1 MPDTTYSK
9 IQGFMPFPNRVHL
22 GESPSLYLTNTIKTF
37 AESLI
42 GIFVPIYILML
53 KNLPIIVQNH
63 FTNGLIWVLAFY
75 FIRSFAVILTI
86 GFETNL
92 IFGKINFK
100 GSILGS
106 NIILALSLLLMSFM
120 DLSFAYFIPAAIASG
135 IAAITYWLPFHIF
148 FVRKTSSTG
157 HYGKNFGTRFL
168 LDKLAS
174 AAGPI
179 LGGLFITLFGF
190 NSLFT
195 VGVVLIL
202 VSAFPIMIGIHEHKH
217 GKHNAHHIFKNFF
230 HNHKYRNDT
239 IALISVAADGI
250 LYGIFWPILLFTV
263 IFTYAK
269 LGLITSISVGLSA
282 FAALSVG
289 KLIDKRGTKTIH
301 KIGVTIN
308 ALLYLP
314 RVFVINPIA
323 LYAIDITD
331 KMNGTLFAVPFN
343 ALFYKHAKDH
353 HNASD
358 FVIYREII
366 VHSTVCFIML
376 TSMLLI
382 AILPNWKYIFILIAI
397 VSPFS
402 YFINIKNKK

>member
-9 IQGFMPFPNRVHL
+9 LQGFMPFPTRIHL

-42 GIFVPIYILML
+42 GIFVPIYILTL
-53 KNLPIIVQNH
+53 KNLPIIVQDH
-63 FTNGLIWVLAFY
+63 FTNGLIWVLTFY

-86 GFETNL
+86 GFETNI

-120 DLSFAYFIPAAIASG
+120 DRSFIYFIPAAIASG

-148 FVRKTSSTG
+148 FVRKTSGTG

-190 NSLFT
+190 SPLFII
-195 VGVVLIL
+195 GIVLIL
-202 VSAFPIMIGIHEHKH
+202 VSAFPIMVGVHEHKH

-230 HNHKYRNDT
+230 YNRKYRNDT
-239 IALISVAADGI
+239 ISLISVAADGI

-263 IFTYAK
+263 IITYAK

-282 FAALSVG
+282 FAALYVG
-289 KLIDKRGTKTIH
+289 KLIDKHGTKTIH
-301 KIGVTIN
+301 KIGVIIN
-308 ALLYLP
+308 SLLYIP
-314 RVFVINPIA
+314 RVFVINPIY

-343 ALFYKHAKDH
+343 ALFYKHAKH
-353 HNASD
+353 QHNDSD

-366 VHSTVCFIML
+366 VHSSVCFIML
-376 TSMLLI
+376 IGIWLM
-382 AILPNWKYIFILIAI
+382 AILPSWKYIFILIAI

-402 YFINIKNKK
+402 YFINIKNKR